1 MASKTAVDTTTWG
14 EEAPERVTEIP
25 LHIDAVL
32 EPMDSGGKRQAYAWS
47 IDAYDTVL
55 VRAYGPV
62 GESLPNDELT
72 LTRSQFV
79 KKSMDR
85 SGRVAGTYNEF
96 GPLNEWFV
104 RIDVPASA
112 RIDSVTITL
121 A

>member
-25 LHIDAVL
+25 SHIEASLEAV
-32 EPMDSGGKRQAYAWS
+32 DSGGKRQAYAWS

-55 VRAYGPV
+55 VRAYGPM
-62 GESLPNDELT
+62 GESLPDGGLT

-79 KKSMDR
+79 KKSLDR
-85 SGRVAGTYNEF
+85 AGRVAGTYNEF
-96 GPLNEWFV
+96 GPLDEWFV

-112 RIDSVTITL
+112 RIESVTITL